1 MPTRLSRTTLAV
13 RWRAGVA
20 EGREVVRSGFGLTAR
35 EREGV
40 MLVAALFVIGLAVRG
55 LRWILGV

>member
-1 MPTRLSRTTLAV
+1 MPTRLSRATIAA
-13 RWRAGVA
+13 RWRASVA

-40 MLVAALFVIGLAVRG
+40 MLVAALFAVGLVVRW